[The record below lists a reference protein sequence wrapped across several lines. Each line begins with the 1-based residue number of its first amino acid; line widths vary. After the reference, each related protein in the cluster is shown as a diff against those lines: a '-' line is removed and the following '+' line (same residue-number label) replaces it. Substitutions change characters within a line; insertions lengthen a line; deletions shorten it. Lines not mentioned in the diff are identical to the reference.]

1 MTLTTLL
8 QAIAGGLLLGGVY
21 ALLASGLSL
30 IFGVMRVV
38 NFAHA
43 EFMML
48 GMFATY
54 FLATA
59 LNLDPLL
66 LALPVGIGVGTLGF
80 TIGRTLLERVPRG
93 DQNAQLILT
102 LGVSLILQNLAL
114 VTLGPTPRVVVRS
127 YTNAYWSPAGLF
139 INYARLYACIASLL
153 IMAAL
158 YLFLTRSWTGRAM
171 RATADDPVSAGGV
184 GINVR
189 RTHVIAFMLGCGLA
203 GLAGT
208 LMVTFTAAAPSIG
221 NDFIVIIFL
230 AVVLGGLGSIGGATL
245 GAFLVGL
252 VQSLSGLLLP
262 LQLQNVT
269 LFVVFVAVLL
279 VRPDGLFGFQR
290 RV

>member
-59 LNLDPLL
+59 LNIDPLL
-66 LALPVGIGVGTLGF
+66 LALPVGIGIGILGF
-80 TIGRTLLERVPRG
+80 TIGRTLLEQVPRG

-102 LGVSLILQNLAL
+102 LGVSLIFQNLAL
-114 VTLGPTPRVVVRS
+114 VMLGPTPRVVVRS

-139 INYARLYACIASLL
+139 INYAQLYACIASLL

-158 YLFLTRSWTGRAM
+158 YVFLTRTWTGRAM

-279 VRPDGLFGFQR
+279 VRPQGLFGFQR

>member
-21 ALLASGLSL
+21 ALLGSGLSL

>member
-1 MTLTTLL
+1 MSLTSLL

-21 ALLASGLSL
+21 ALLGSGLSL

-54 FLATA
+54 FSATA

-66 LALPVGIGVGTLGF
+66 LALPVGIGLGALGF
-80 TIGRTLLERVPRG
+80 VVGRTLLERVPRG

-102 LGVSLILQNLAL
+102 LGVSLILQNLVL
-114 VTLGPTPRVVVRS
+114 VTLGPTPHVLVRS
-127 YTNAYWSPAGLF
+127 YTNTYWSPAGLF
-139 INYARLYACIASLL
+139 INYARLYACVVSLL
-153 IMAAL
+153 VMGAL
-158 YLFLTRSWTGRAM
+158 YAFLSRTWIGRAM
-171 RATADDPVSAGGV
+171 RATADDPVSASGV

-189 RTHVIAFMLGCGLA
+189 RMHVTAFMLGCGLA

-252 VQSLSGLLLP
+252 VQSFSGLLLP

-269 LFVVFVAVLL
+269 LFVVFVVVLL
-279 VRPDGLFGFQR
+279 VRPQGLFGFQR